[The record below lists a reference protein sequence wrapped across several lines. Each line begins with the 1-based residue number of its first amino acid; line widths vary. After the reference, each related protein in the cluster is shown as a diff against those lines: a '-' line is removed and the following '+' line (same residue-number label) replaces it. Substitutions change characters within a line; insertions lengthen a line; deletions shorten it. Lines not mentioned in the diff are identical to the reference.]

1 MVYCLLSC
9 IGIHLHH
16 CLAIVGY
23 SHYWPFC
30 VSAPIVFLH
39 VQMSVVAI
47 IIMYKL
53 YTHIFHLVKALG
65 FFGFLF
71 FYICGVRG
79 LPYLYSSSYPVS
91 GIYFAFSR
99 TSEALTV

>member
-71 FYICGVRG
+71 FISVVLGAFHIC
-79 LPYLYSSSYPVS
+79 
-91 GIYFAFSR
+91 IA
-99 TSEALTV
+99 ALTQFLVFTLHLVELVKL